1 MDTPHFVPIAARMS
15 WVTTGN
21 IAAII
26 DRQKVLTADALEEYM
41 VYVFAKYEIN
51 AIKMIVMQLPK
62 STPANAGKTQCVS
75 GPLDLRRF
83 FQLWASTTDYKSIL
97 PTTQTKIEI

>member
-75 GPLDLRRF
+75 GPLDHPNQNRDIGMAALKRMRSKED
-83 FQLWASTTDYKSIL
+83 QASK
-97 PTTQTKIEI
+97 